1 MNTIVISAVNIT
13 EGGALQILRDC
24 LASAVNF
31 FPEEYEI
38 IAIVNNSLLVNIPRV
53 RFITIA
59 SAKKSWI
66 HRLYWEWFGFMRI
79 SRDVDPLLW
88 FSLHD
93 VTPRV
98 RSVVQAVYCH
108 NPSPFY
114 KVSLFEA
121 FMQPSFLFF
130 NLLYSRLYSLLIK
143 RNACVVVQQSWLRDE
158 FIRRFGPLPIVV
170 AYPSLPTFII
180 DRSTKSHANFVFVYP
195 AFPRVFKNVETL
207 CRAAEILFDRAVFD
221 FEVKLTLSGSE
232 NRYSRWILAK
242 YSHLAC
248 VRFIGQQKQED
259 MGFLYSQSDALVFP
273 SKLETWGLPISEAKA
288 YRLPLL
294 LPELPYARETVGNYD
309 LVEFFRPDSSE
320 ALASIM
326 ESMIRGTWMP
336 SVSCNEKPFPPF
348 SSDWES
354 LWQLLVNEP
363 LDGWHRN

>member
-130 NLLYSRLYSLLIK
+130 CMK
-143 RNACVVVQQSWLRDE
+143 
-158 FIRRFGPLPIVV
+158 
-170 AYPSLPTFII
+170 
-180 DRSTKSHANFVFVYP
+180 
-195 AFPRVFKNVETL
+195 
-207 CRAAEILFDRAVFD
+207 
-221 FEVKLTLSGSE
+221 
-232 NRYSRWILAK
+232 
-242 YSHLAC
+242 
-248 VRFIGQQKQED
+248 
-259 MGFLYSQSDALVFP
+259 
-273 SKLETWGLPISEAKA
+273 
-288 YRLPLL
+288 
-294 LPELPYARETVGNYD
+294 
-309 LVEFFRPDSSE
+309 
-320 ALASIM
+320 
-326 ESMIRGTWMP
+326 
-336 SVSCNEKPFPPF
+336 
-348 SSDWES
+348 
-354 LWQLLVNEP
+354 
-363 LDGWHRN
+363 